1 MRPSPKQFNIYYDS
15 ASTKRYEPDFIVE
28 TDNRIYMV
36 ETKAAKDVDNED
48 VRAKAKA
55 AREYCRAV
63 TEWNADHN
71 GKPWEYDVIPHD
83 NVRLNFTFDGVVAAS
98 IEYDSSQMPL

>member
-15 ASTKRYEPDFIVE
+15 AATKRYEPDFIVE
-28 TDNRIYMV
+28 TDNRIYMI